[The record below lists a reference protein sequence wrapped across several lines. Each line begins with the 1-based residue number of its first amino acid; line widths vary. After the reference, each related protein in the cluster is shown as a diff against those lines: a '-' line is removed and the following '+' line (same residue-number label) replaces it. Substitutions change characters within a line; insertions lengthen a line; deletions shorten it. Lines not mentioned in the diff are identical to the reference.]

1 MSVSPFINLYRTK
14 DEAFYVRNSIV
25 NTQYIFKGIH
35 LLPNNPSK
43 YIQVTQTPNGI
54 NLEDWQVNI
63 VDFCT
68 GIKKDIT
75 PYFFVDSLTND
86 IDGAPQLFW
95 SLINIPFDFG
105 WNFVYLEVNQL
116 SAETFYS
123 NQFMITD
130 IYSEKVSMF
139 HYRDI
144 DETVYQSIG
153 LQVYFLEQ
161 DKKTELTT
169 YYELSSKNT
178 VSKSIK
184 TSLIDIYRTELMPKS
199 LLINLTYVLESP
211 VLYINTLRA
220 SLYEAIE
227 IPKKKSKENF
237 SMFDFMVSPNKND
250 NFFGLKDYNGINYGT
265 DYDIDSPILDF
276 GVFADEFA
284 DEFE

>member
-1 MSVSPFINLYRTK
+1 MVNPFLNLYRTT
-14 DEAFYVRNSIV
+14 DEAFYFRDSII
-25 NTQYIFKGIH
+25 NTQHIFTGIH

-54 NLEDWQVNI
+54 DLEDWQVNM
-63 VDFCT
+63 VDLCT
-68 GIKKDIT
+68 GVKTDVT
-75 PYFFVDSLTND
+75 AYFFVDSLTND
-86 IDGAPQLFW
+86 TDGSPQLFW
-95 SLINIPFDFG
+95 SLTNVPFDFG

-116 SAETFYS
+116 DAETFYS
-123 NQFMITD
+123 NPFLFTE

-144 DETVYQSIG
+144 EETVFQSIG
-153 LQVYFLEQ
+153 LQVYFIDE

-169 YYELSSKNT
+169 YYELSTKNT
-178 VSKSIK
+178 VSKAIK

-227 IPKKKSKENF
+227 LPKKISEENF
-237 SMFDFMVSPNKND
+237 AMFDFMVSPNKDD
-250 NFFGLKDYNGINYGT
+250 NFFGLSDYSGIDYGEPDYN
-265 DYDIDSPILDF
+265 
-276 GVFADEFA
+276 V
-284 DEFE
+284 